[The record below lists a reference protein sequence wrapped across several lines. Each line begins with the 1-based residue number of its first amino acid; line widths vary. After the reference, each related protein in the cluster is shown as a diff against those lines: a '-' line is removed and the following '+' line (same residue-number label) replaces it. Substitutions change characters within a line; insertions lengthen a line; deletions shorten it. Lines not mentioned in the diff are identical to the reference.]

1 MSELLTGSGCSLKWV
16 YVNVKLPAVLPV
28 KSPRLLLERER
39 MLDYSLVHG
48 QAPGGCFCG

>member
-16 YVNVKLPAVLPV
+16 YVNVELPAVLPV